1 MRRLVTS
8 RWIRS
13 LLIVVSTC
21 VVTIAIV
28 LFVTV
33 HAFTAKPGEWSIP
46 MRFGI
51 LGIGPTIDASVATLI
66 RVGTQPLGI
75 AALDGRTIA
84 TREGT
89 LHFTRSDEGLAIDC
103 APCLWQMPG
112 LGGDRIEVT
121 SARITMVGKAD
132 HLTGSIAAGDIA
144 GHYNARFDATSMK
157 LDVAFDRAPIA
168 AYYRL
173 FGERVPETRVAQIA
187 GAASF
192 AIRLSLPDGSF
203 SVKPAID
210 GFAVAGLGTELLAG
224 RMPEVACGN
233 EAIRGAVRARLSR
246 DAKGFGTWLPR
257 TVVAAEDQRFDTHP
271 GYDLVELA
279 ASLSRNASAAT
290 IERGASTIPQQLAR
304 ILYVG
309 SERSTSRKL
318 RELLYA
324 VEMEQTL
331 GKPRMLQLYLAVA
344 PWGDGVC
351 GAQAAAQRYFPVD
364 AAKLSGAQAVWL
376 AAMLHAPDTEYARW
390 QSRGGIDLVRAT
402 WVVHGLQKTTR
413 ATRERVVDDL
423 QAMASPPLTEMPVTN
438 DLSIRTV
445 VTAEAATTAQP

>member
-1 MRRLVTS
+1 MKRLVTS
-8 RWIRS
+8 RWMRS

-46 MRFGI
+46 VRFGI
-51 LGIGPTIDASVATLI
+51 LGVGPTIDTSVATLI
-66 RVGTQPLGI
+66 RVGTQPLGV

-89 LHFTRSDEGLAIDC
+89 LHFARSDEGLAIDC

-112 LGGDRIEVT
+112 MGGERIEVA
-121 SARITMVGKAD
+121 SARITVVGKAD
-132 HLTGSIAAGDIA
+132 HLAGSIAAGDIA

-157 LDVAFDRAPIA
+157 LDVAFDKAPIA

-173 FGERVPETRVAQIA
+173 FGDRVPETRVARID
-187 GAASF
+187 GTASF
-192 AIRLSLPDGSF
+192 AVRLSLPDGGF
-203 SVKPAID
+203 NVKPAID
-210 GFAVAGLGTELLAG
+210 GFVVSGLGTELLAG

-246 DAKGFGTWLPR
+246 SVGGFGTWLPR
-257 TVVAAEDQRFDTHP
+257 AVVAAEDQRFDTHP

-279 ASLSRNASAAT
+279 ASLSRNANAP

-331 GKPRMLQLYLAVA
+331 GRARMLQLYLAVA

-351 GAQAAAQRYFPVD
+351 GAAAAAQRYFHVD
-364 AAKLSGAQAVWL
+364 APALTGAQAVWL

-390 QSRGGIDLVRAT
+390 QSRGGIDLARAT
-402 WVVHGLQKTTR
+402 WVVRGMQKTTR
-413 ATRERVVDDL
+413 ATRDRVIDGL
-423 QAMASPPLTEMPVTN
+423 QAMARPPLTEMPVAN
-438 DLSIRTV
+438 DLSIKTV
-445 VTAEAATTAQP
+445 VTADVSTTP